1 MPKKTINMQCNLT
14 EQDAESAGS
23 LWEVSVL
30 VEGKSANGPYYPAD
44 VLQKCYERV
53 DGINSYLYQIRDG
66 LFHLPDEFQ
75 REHDNTLLGNVIGWF
90 NDSRVDVIDGK
101 TAIISHLYIHKAAK
115 SVRDF
120 FVDCWEHGKQIG
132 FSITALAEFE
142 FKEVAGNVIEWITD
156 LWFMSADPVSHPAVA
171 GAQAIRLLESTKEV
185 RNPIME
191 ELRSELTKLAQLVTP
206 DITVQEDLDRIQAV
220 ALVTQIIE
228 SLSPN
233 LFPDAPFRDKLVRL
247 RDAIEHERDGEAG
260 ELLKNLIAL
269 ESKDMKTKLESL
281 AILVKDAKW
290 DDAKESISTLLSISE
305 AIDDGD
311 EEYPDLVDTLKKIQM
326 MIQDEEIEAADKA
339 LSELI
344 KMIDK
349 DAENPEDTEELPLP
363 PEGNDNEYPLPMP
376 EPELEPEDEYP
387 LPPGNNRGEEEDNL
401 DTVSLE
407 KELDKIMSEE
417 HEKEVA
423 TVGESVDVRAGR
435 IKESADVRTARIELE
450 RMLETTNLPD
460 KTREKIT
467 RALDGKEV
475 SKRAIQE
482 AIRAET
488 QYLRDVGVNLSGV
501 SSASQ
506 KAIDA
511 AVDRTSDVLNT
522 EVQGFKTIMAESQQ
536 EVVELKQGIEGAFAE
551 SQQEVAELKQG
562 IEGALAEYKNL
573 VTSMKEEAEKA
584 NTKQLLENLLPLT
597 PLPQSSAK
605 RIREQFDNTTA
616 SKEEI
621 KEAIQ
626 KEATMANEV
635 LGELTSTVLGFGD
648 DDKVPTNE
656 VEARKSVEDF
666 FGERLGV

>member
-14 EQDAESAGS
+14 EQDAESVGS

-30 VEGKSANGPYYPAD
+30 VEGQSANGPYYPAD

-75 REHDNTLLGNVIGWF
+75 REYDNTLLGNVIGWF
-90 NDSRVDVIDGK
+90 NDSRVDIVDGK
-101 TAIISHLYIHKAAK
+101 TTIISHLYIHKAAK

-120 FVDCWEHGKQIG
+120 FIDCWEHGKQIG

-142 FKEVAGNVIEWITD
+142 FKEVAGNVTEWITD
-156 LWFMSADPVSHPAVA
+156 LWFMSADPVSQPAVA

-290 DDAKESISTLLSISE
+290 DDAKESVSALLSVSE
-305 AIDDGD
+305 AMDDGD

-326 MIQDEEIEAADKA
+326 MIQDEEIEAADKT

-344 KMIDK
+344 KMLDK
-349 DAENPEDTEELPLP
+349 DVENPEDIEELPLP
-363 PEGNDNEYPLPMP
+363 
-376 EPELEPEDEYP
+376 LEPEDAYP
-387 LPPGNNRGEEEDNL
+387 LPPDNNLGEEENNL

-407 KELDKIMSEE
+407 KELDRIMSEDVKE
-417 HEKEVA
+417 QPEKERA
-423 TVGESVDVRAGR
+423 TVGKSVGVRTEH
-435 IKESADVRTARIELE
+435 IKESADVRTTRIELE
-450 RMLETTNLPD
+450 RMLETANLPD

-467 RALDGKEV
+467 RDLDGKEV

-482 AIRAET
+482 TIRAET
-488 QYLRDVGVNLSGV
+488 QYLHDVGVNLSGIP
-501 SSASQ
+501 SETQ
-506 KAIDA
+506 NAIDA
-511 AVDRTSDVLNT
+511 AVDKTSDVLNT
-522 EVQGFKTIMAESQQ
+522 EVQGFKTTM
-536 EVVELKQGIEGAFAE
+536 AE

-656 VEARKSVEDF
+656 AEARKSVEDF